1 MEITL
6 KFRTLDECRKKTGVE
21 KRKGLRT
28 QAMVALRIK
37 IRETE
42 KTHQRK
48 YGQRFRERNNN
59 VCSGSQMKRVFQ
71 GRWSSAAGCFA
82 S

>member
-1 MEITL
+1 MSAREVWTAVGIIRMEITL
-6 KFRTLDECRKKTGVE
+6 KFRTLDECRKKKTGVE
-21 KRKGLRT
+21 QRKGLRT

-59 VCSGSQMKRVFQ
+59 VFLEAK
-71 GRWSSAAGCFA
+71 
-82 S
+82 